1 MAKYLMHFNMNHSPK
16 NGQFI
21 RGDGDGDGIIDD
33 HRNQRKSTY
42 NTRKSNGQLAP
53 GKYSSRGNEKKRY
66 FTKFLRASVFGMPIT
81 AASSLVGMVGTE
93 SNARQFWKGAV
104 SGKPI
109 SSISAVGN
117 AVTSE
122 VGSRVGGITN
132 NVPNIKRR

>member
-21 RGDGDGDGIIDD
+21 AGDGDGDGIIDD
-33 HRNQRKSTY
+33 HRNQRNESSY
-42 NTRKSNGQLAP
+42 NTRRSDGSLAK

-81 AASSLVGMVGTE
+81 ATSSLVGMVGTE

-104 SGKPI
+104 SGKPLSAI
-109 SSISAVGN
+109 GAVGK
-117 AVTSE
+117 AATSE
-122 VGSRVGGITN
+122 IGYRTSNLPEIR
-132 NVPNIKRR
+132 KLR

>member
-33 HRNQRKSTY
+33 HRNQKKSTY

-81 AASSLVGMVGTE
+81 ATSSLVGMAGTE
-93 SNARQFWKGAV
+93 SHAREFWKSAV
-104 SGKPI
+104 SGKPLSAI
-109 SSISAVGN
+109 NAAGKAVGSEVNYRTSSI
-117 AVTSE
+117 
-122 VGSRVGGITN
+122 
-132 NVPNIKRR
+132 RR